1 MNRPSGSTANGIR
14 RIIKRKHLTQAA
26 VAERAG
32 FTPQQINDMLQGRTR
47 IYADHIPALAA
58 ALEVEPCEIFREDE
72 WNGILSEKYESL
84 SVLDLDGEKELAAI
98 SADCVTTASDNIVV
112 RLKPRNP

>member
-32 FTPQQINDMLQGRTR
+32 FTPQQINDMLQGRKR

-58 ALEVEPCEIFREDE
+58 ALEVEPCEIFR
-72 WNGILSEKYESL
+72 KYESL